1 MLTVHAVILGVDV
14 GGTFTDAALLAG
26 DRLVTGK
33 SPTTPGDQSE
43 GVMDAVNEALS
54 AAGAAPGDVVRFVH
68 GMTVGT
74 NALLEG
80 RVARTA
86 LLATEGFTD
95 LEELGRQARPELY
108 RLCAGHPPPLVPA
121 VLRVAVPERN
131 GPEGVLRPL
140 DEDALRAALD
150 GLDAEAAAVCLLWG
164 FRHPEHERRAAELVE
179 EALPGIHVSTSH
191 ETAAVF
197 REYERC
203 ATTIV
208 DAALSPLLR
217 GYLERLAGRAQEVGL
232 PEPEVML
239 SSGGTASAG
248 MAARHASW
256 TVLSGPAGGAVGA
269 ASIAGGGR
277 GPDAGDAVGLDMG
290 GTSCDVSLIV
300 GGAAAVGTGREVGGR
315 ALALPMVDVH
325 TVGAGGGSIAWRDA
339 GGALRVGPRSA
350 GADPGPASYGRGGEL
365 PTVTDANLLLGHLD
379 EDAPLAGGVRLDRA
393 AAERAVGALAQELG
407 LGLDETAAGIAR
419 VASAAMAQAVRVVT
433 VERGI
438 DPRELALVPFGGAGP
453 LHAAQIAGEL
463 GMRRVLVPV
472 ASGVLSA
479 FGLVVAERR
488 RDLVESVLLSGD
500 ELTAE
505 AVAAAVARLAER
517 GREELREASGAPA
530 EAEPELRASYDLR
543 YEGQAFELQIAGDPA
558 PDPDRLRR
566 AFDRAHEERYGYAD
580 PGAGLELVSVRV
592 AVALPGAEPR
602 RAAWEGLPAG
612 ASEGPAVVRL
622 PGSTLVVPE
631 GWRARAEQDVVVME
645 RITSDPPSPAGR
657 RPRTRPLDPITLE
670 VMLGSLRAACD
681 EMGAVLVRSA
691 HSANIKERR
700 DASTALF
707 DADGQMVMQA
717 EHIPVHLG
725 AMPSA
730 VAAVLGEEQRPG
742 ESWILNDPYRGGTH
756 LPDITVITPLFHAGE
771 PAGFAASRAHHAD
784 VGAAE
789 PGSMPALSRTLAEE
803 GVVIPPTRLTEEVL
817 HELAG
822 RMRNPRQREAD
833 LRAQLAAGRAGGERV
848 AALIERFGIET
859 VRAGMRETLDY
870 AERRTRARIAELE
883 DGVREARDVL
893 EAADPAPGAPAG
905 TRDIELRLR
914 AAVSGDEL
922 TLDFSGSADQHDGN
936 LNCPLAVTLSACY
949 FALRVLTDPDV
960 PPCAGAYRPL
970 TVSAPEGS
978 LLNARPPAA
987 VAAGNVETSSRV
999 ADLVLAAFGH
1009 ALGQGTMNNL
1019 TLGNERFTYYETLGG
1034 GQGACPDAD
1043 GPSAVHVAMSNTL
1056 NTPIEALEL
1065 EFPLRAVEYSLR
1077 RGSGGAG
1084 RRRGGD
1090 GVVRELE
1097 ALDGMRYSLI
1107 SERRRHP
1114 PPGADGG
1121 EPGRPGR
1128 NLLNGEELPPKASG
1142 TLHPGDRLRIE
1153 TPGGGG
1159 HGK

>member
-1 MLTVHAVILGVDV
+1 VILGVDV
-14 GGTFTDAALLAG
+14 GGTFTDAALLVRG
-26 DRLVTGK
+26 RLVTGK

-43 GVMDAVNEALS
+43 GVMNAVDEALA
-54 AAGAAPGDVVRFVH
+54 AAGASAGQVQRFVH

-95 LEELGRQARPELY
+95 LEELGRQARAELY

-121 VLRVAVPERN
+121 ERRVPVPERT
-131 GPEGVLRPL
+131 GPDGVSKTL
-140 DEDALRAALD
+140 DEEELRAALD

-164 FRHPEHERRAAELVE
+164 FRHPEHELRTAELLESAV
-179 EALPGIHVSTSH
+179 PGIHVSTSH
-191 ETAAVF
+191 ETAGVF

-203 ATTIV
+203 ATTVV

-217 GYLERLAGRAQEVGL
+217 GYLERLTDRAREAGL

-239 SSGGTASAG
+239 SSGGTAGAAT
-248 MAARHASW
+248 AARHASW

-269 ASIAGGGR
+269 ARMAR
-277 GPDAGDAVGLDMG
+277 GDAVGLDMG

-300 GGAAAVGTGREVGGR
+300 DGAAAVGSGREVGGR

-325 TVGAGGGSIAWRDA
+325 TVGAGGGSIAWRDS

-350 GADPGPASYGRGGEL
+350 GADPGPACYGRGGEL

-379 EDAPLAGGVRLDRA
+379 QDAPLAGGVRLDRS
-393 AAERAVGALAQELG
+393 AAERAVAVLAEELG
-407 LGLDETAAGIAR
+407 LGPDETAAGIAR

-453 LHAAQIAGEL
+453 LHAAQIAEEL

-488 RDLVESVLLSGD
+488 RDIVESVLLTGHDLS
-500 ELTAE
+500 AE
-505 AVAAAVARLAER
+505 NVAAAVERLAER
-517 GREELREASGAPA
+517 GREELGGS
-530 EAEPELRASYDLR
+530 EPEVRATYDLR
-543 YEGQAFELQIAGDPA
+543 YEGQAFELSIEGEVA
-558 PDPDRLRR
+558 PDPDDIRR
-566 AFDRAHEERYGYAD
+566 AFDRAHEERYGYSD
-580 PGAGLELVSVRV
+580 PDAALELVTIRV
-592 AVALPGAEPR
+592 AVALPGAEPAP
-602 RAAWEGLPAG
+602 AAWDGLPGG
-612 ASEGPAVVRL
+612 AVDGPAVVAL
-622 PGSTLVVPE
+622 PGSTLVVAD
-631 GWRARAEQDVVVME
+631 GWRARAEDDIVVMQ
-645 RITSDPPSPAGR
+645 RGDGDPPSPAPR
-657 RPRTRPLDPITLE
+657 RPRTRGALDPITLE
-670 VMLGSLRAACD
+670 VLLGSLRAACD

-707 DADGQMVMQA
+707 DPDGQMVMQA

-730 VAAVLGEEQRPG
+730 VAAVRGEEQRPG
-742 ESWILNDPYRGGTH
+742 GPWVLNDPYRGGTH
-756 LPDITVITPLFHAGE
+756 LPDITVITPLFHHGE
-771 PAGFAASRAHHAD
+771 LAGFAASRAHHAD
-784 VGAAE
+784 VGAEE
-789 PGSMPALSRTLAEE
+789 PGSMPAFSRTLDDE
-803 GVVIPPTRLTEEVL
+803 GVVIPPTRLTDDVL
-817 HELAG
+817 HDLAR

-859 VRAGMRETLDY
+859 FRAGLRETLDY
-870 AERRTRARIAELE
+870 AERRTRARIDDLE
-883 DGVREARDVL
+883 DGTYTSEDVL
-893 EAADPAPGAPAG
+893 EG
-905 TRDIELRLR
+905 TD
-914 AAVSGDEL
+914 GDLALNLEARVEGDRME
-922 TLDFSGSADQHDGN
+922 LDFTGSAGQHEGN

-960 PPCAGAYRPL
+960 PPCSGAYRPL
-970 TVSAPEGS
+970 TVVAPEGS

-1019 TLGNERFTYYETLGG
+1019 TLGNDDFTYYETLGG
-1034 GQGACPDAD
+1034 GQGACADAD

-1056 NTPIEALEL
+1056 NTPVEALEL

-1077 RGSGGAG
+1077 RGSGGDG
-1084 RRRGGD
+1084 RHRGGD
-1090 GVVRELE
+1090 GVARELE
-1097 ALDGMRYSLI
+1097 ALGEMRFSLI
-1107 SERRRHP
+1107 TERRRHA

-1121 EPGRPGR
+1121 EPGVPGR
-1128 NLLNGEELPPKASG
+1128 NMVNGKELPPKAAG
-1142 TLHPGDRLRIE
+1142 TLRPGDRLRIE

-1159 HGK
+1159 YGAR